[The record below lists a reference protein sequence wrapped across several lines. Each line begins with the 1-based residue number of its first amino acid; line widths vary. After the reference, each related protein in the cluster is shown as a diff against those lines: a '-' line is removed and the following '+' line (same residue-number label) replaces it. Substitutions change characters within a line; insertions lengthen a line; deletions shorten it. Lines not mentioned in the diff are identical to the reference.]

1 MTAVKSLCVYCGSA
15 SGIGETYRAVARELG
30 SRMAAEG
37 IELVYGGGRIG
48 LMGLL
53 ADSVLAGGGRVIGI
67 IPGHLHDYEVGH
79 HGVSELIVV
88 PNMHERKRRMFERSD
103 AFAVLP
109 GGLGTLDEAFE
120 MITWKQLGLHGKP
133 VVVVDVAGYWRP
145 FQALVE
151 HVVAQDF
158 ARPGVLQLYDI
169 VPSVDELFAVLAA
182 APPPVEGE
190 SRQM

>member
-1 MTAVKSLCVYCGSA
+1 
-15 SGIGETYRAVARELG
+15 
-30 SRMAAEG
+30 
-37 IELVYGGGRIG
+37 
-48 LMGLL
+48 MGLL
-53 ADSVLAGGGRVIGI
+53 ADSVLAAGGRVIGI

-109 GGLGTLDEAFE
+109 GGLGTLDETFE

-133 VVVVDVAGYWRP
+133 VVVVDAAGYWRP
-145 FQALVE
+145 FQALIE
-151 HVVAQDF
+151 HIVAQEF

-182 APPPVEGE
+182 ASPAVEGE
-190 SRQM
+190 SKLM

>member
-1 MTAVKSLCVYCGSA
+1 MTAVKRLCVYCGSA

-30 SRMAAEG
+30 TRMAGAG

-53 ADSVLAGGGRVIGI
+53 ADSVLAAGGRVIGI

-109 GGLGTLDEAFE
+109 GGLGTLDETFE

-133 VVVVDVAGYWRP
+133 VVVVDAAGYWRP
-145 FQALVE
+145 FQALIE
-151 HVVAQDF
+151 HIVAQEF

-182 APPPVEGE
+182 ASPAVEGE
-190 SRQM
+190 SKLM